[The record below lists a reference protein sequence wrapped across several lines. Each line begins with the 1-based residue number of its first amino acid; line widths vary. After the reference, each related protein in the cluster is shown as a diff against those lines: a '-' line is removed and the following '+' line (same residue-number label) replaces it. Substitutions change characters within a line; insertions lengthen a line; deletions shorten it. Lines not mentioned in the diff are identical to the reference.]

1 MDHIAH
7 VFGMEEIVGHILK
20 FLPMKE
26 LHRVARYGN
35 MYMYCSCSFQSNDRV
50 QCLAS
55 LWENVC
61 IVAQWC
67 KYFCVLVSSDII

>member
-26 LHRVARYGN
+26 LHRLARY
-35 MYMYCSCSFQSNDRV
+35 RV
-50 QCLAS
+50 
-55 LWENVC
+55 WERIKCETANVRN
-61 IVAQWC
+61 
-67 KYFCVLVSSDII
+67 